1 MKPQHRTISF
11 FTASALLM
19 LLGCSGEKTTGPVS
33 AARVDQLAAGLAG
46 AQSPFYKQHNLV
58 SDGAVPA
65 DLVDPSLVNAW
76 GLVASSTSPWWV
88 SDNGT
93 GRSTLYNGNTGAKLG
108 LTVTIPGG
116 APTGVVFNGGASFVV
131 ASGAASGAARFIF
144 ASEAGMITGWNPGVP
159 AAGSTQAQVA
169 VDNSPSGAI
178 YKGLAIATT
187 SSGGNRLY
195 ATNFHAGTVDV
206 FDAQFHPV
214 AAAFTDPDLP
224 AGYAPFGIRALGG
237 VIYVTY
243 ALQDDE
249 KEDDVAGVGHGFV
262 DAFDLD
268 GNLLHRV
275 ASMGRLNSPWGLAMA
290 PADSFG
296 KFAGDL
302 LVGNFGDGGIN
313 AFDPNTILGDG
324 QLQPQGQLHGA
335 GGQPIAIDG
344 LWAIDFGNGAAAGP
358 KHVLFFTAGPLGEQ
372 HGLFGTLTA
381 ASPPGRVLP

>member
-33 AARVDQLAAGLAG
+33 AARVDQLTAGLAG
-46 AQSPFYKQHNLV
+46 AQSPFYKQHSLV

-93 GRSTLYNGNTGAKLG
+93 DRSTLYNGNTGAKLG

-187 SSGGNRLY
+187 SSGANRLY

-243 ALQDDE
+243 ALQDED
-249 KEDDVAGVGHGFV
+249 KHDDVAGVGHGFV

-296 KFAGDL
+296 KFGGDL

>member
-1 MKPQHRTISF
+1 
-11 FTASALLM
+11 M

-65 DLVDPSLVNAW
+65 DLVDPTLVNAW
-76 GLVASSTSPWWV
+76 GLVASATSPWWV

-93 GRSTLYNGNTGAKLG
+93 DRSTLYNGNTGAKLG

-187 SSGGNRLY
+187 SSGADRLY

-214 AAAFTDPDLP
+214 AAAFSDPDLP
-224 AGYAPFGIRALGG
+224 AGYAPFGIRALRG

-296 KFAGDL
+296 KFGGDL

-381 ASPPGRVLP
+381 ALPPGRVP